1 MNWKERERREWLCK
15 RIDHGDFLPTLKSI
29 STTLLYVSCD
39 TNSCNPNTE
48 NELTITILL
57 TFKSLSTK
65 LIYIYMF
72 PMIQIPAIQTLY
84 IIHSCVFKSHSFIFF
99 TTSFLSSPFGWLV
112 ADDWCWFVLRE
123 EYCWLVASGW
133 FVLREKYFWL
143 VADKPSEQ
151 AVHSTSFLSCF
162 FFIPPFRIHVFQT
175 CLHSLFSHI
184 IFLLNASITLSFLL
198 FPIDRRTVFLT
209 SFRSTHVTHMHATNI
224 FFLRKMVHVTP
235 HGQAKATPT
244 T

>member
-1 MNWKERERREWLCK
+1 
-15 RIDHGDFLPTLKSI
+15 
-29 STTLLYVSCD
+29 
-39 TNSCNPNTE
+39 
-48 NELTITILL
+48 
-57 TFKSLSTK
+57 
-65 LIYIYMF
+65 MF

-84 IIHSCVFKSHSFIFF
+84 VIHSCVFKSHSFIFF

-112 ADDWCWFVLRE
+112 ADDLCWFVLRE